1 MTIDLYVDTSRKGI
15 SMAVATSGQP
25 VNART
30 TDASARVYEEIVNT
44 EARGEI
50 LGESLD
56 TLLTRVGATLDDVK
70 RVMVTL
76 GPGSFSGLRTG
87 VAFCQ
92 GLCFS
97 GKRELYGVT
106 TLQALACF
114 AHDAAGNTPAGTVA
128 GKECAE
134 IAVVIRARTG
144 FWYLRL
150 NGEEFFIET
159 PEVIERI
166 KNAKVKAI
174 VADAPAQEDEALKA
188 FFNSQGDPRLRG
200 DDNLGSE
207 NDCNR
212 IQIVSDTGKP
222 LDMWAPLF
230 STVKPSLIQEANYIQ
245 PSYFEKLK
253 S

>member
-1 MTIDLYVDTSRKGI
+1 MILDLYVDTSRKGI
-15 SMAVATSGQP
+15 SMALASSGQP
-25 VNART
+25 EGAQ
-30 TDASARVYEEIVNT
+30 AVYEEIVNT

-56 TLLTRVGATLDDVK
+56 TLLKRVGATLDDVK

-92 GLCFS
+92 GLSFS

-114 AHDAAGNTPAGTVA
+114 AQDAASNAPAGTIA
-128 GKECAE
+128 SKECAE
-134 IAVVIRARTG
+134 TAVIIRARTG

-159 PEVIERI
+159 PDVVSRI
-166 KNAKVKAI
+166 KTAQVKTV
-174 VADAPAQEDEALKA
+174 VADDAALADETLKA
-188 FFNSQGDPRLRG
+188 TFDA
-200 DDNLGSE
+200 LGAKTV
-207 NDCNR
+207 R
-212 IQIVSDTGKP
+212 DTGNP
-222 LDMWAPLF
+222 LSMWAPLF
-230 STVKPSLIQEANYIQ
+230 DTVKPSLIQEANYIQ

-253 S
+253 A

>member
-1 MTIDLYVDTSRKGI
+1 
-15 SMAVATSGQP
+15 MAVATGGQP
-25 VNART
+25 EG
-30 TDASARVYEEIVNT
+30 SARVYEEIVNT

-114 AHDAAGNTPAGTVA
+114 AQDAADNKPACTDAADIKPAGTVA

-134 IAVVIRARTG
+134 TAVVIRARTG

-159 PEVIERI
+159 PEVIERL

-188 FFNSQGDPRLRG
+188 AFAEIGAS
-200 DDNLGSE
+200 
-207 NDCNR
+207 
-212 IQIVSDTGKP
+212 VSLDTGKP